1 MSSASCGKIL
11 ARARLDTGTLRCSK
25 ERRSQNGI
33 KKMDTLDFILNKFK
47 INFHDKPRI
56 PIEIP
61 NIGRDNLADLFK
73 ELGFKIGAEI
83 GVYYGWYSEKLCR
96 ANPEMKFYAIDPWR
110 QAEGFEAYDDNRLED
125 AYRTAR
131 KTLNEYNCTIIRK
144 TSKEAANDFEDNSLD
159 FVYIDANHAFEHVY
173 EDITAWSKKVR
184 IGGIISGH
192 DFIKFKDI
200 KQHKVVEAVL
210 SYVLAHN
217 IRPWFL
223 LGSRKNIPGMIRDR
237 HRSWMWVRSV

>member
-110 QAEGFEAYDDNRLED
+110 QG
-125 AYRTAR
+125 
-131 KTLNEYNCTIIRK
+131 
-144 TSKEAANDFEDNSLD
+144 
-159 FVYIDANHAFEHVY
+159 
-173 EDITAWSKKVR
+173 
-184 IGGIISGH
+184 
-192 DFIKFKDI
+192 
-200 KQHKVVEAVL
+200 
-210 SYVLAHN
+210 
-217 IRPWFL
+217 
-223 LGSRKNIPGMIRDR
+223 
-237 HRSWMWVRSV
+237 